1 MRKNAMKLFVNR
13 TLNLKKMKYIGLDM
27 DHTLI
32 KYNTEK
38 FEELAYDQMKSKL
51 VQKYGYPKKVLDL
64 KFEFKRAIRGLVIDK
79 NRGNLLKV
87 SRYGAVKECYHGLQ
101 KIDFK
106 KMKTQ
111 FGTQFIDLNNSDFDT
126 IDTTFSISHAC
137 LFSQL
142 VELKEFKEEI
152 PEFSQMAED
161 LLSVLD
167 LSHRDGS
174 IKEVVVKDLENYI
187 YKSKELVD
195 NILKFIKHGKE
206 MFIVTNS
213 DFEYTNT
220 LLSYAIDDFLPEG
233 QRWNDVFKWV
243 ITLANKPRFFY
254 DKLPILKVNP
264 KTGLLQN
271 HSGELKPGIYQGGS
285 SSHLSDM
292 WGVTG
297 DEILYVGDH
306 IYGDILRLKK
316 DCEWRTALIVEE
328 LHGEVEHNKAGLEV
342 SKQIEVLMKKKIAI
356 EQVLNEYVAECI
368 ENDKP
373 VNEKKKKDFK
383 NQINKIDSKISPLLY
398 EIRNLHNPYWGE
410 IMRVGIEES
419 QFANQVERFADIYM
433 TDLNDLMA
441 LSPRTYLRSKRRTL
455 PHDFIETTE
464 VD

>member
-1 MRKNAMKLFVNR
+1 MNLYVNR
-13 TLNLKKMKYIGLDM
+13 TLNLKKIKYIGLDM

-32 KYNTEK
+32 KYHSEQ
-38 FEELAYDQMKSKL
+38 FEELAYEQMKIKL
-51 VQKYGYPKKVLDL
+51 VQKHKYPEDVLNL

-87 SRYGAVKECYHGLQ
+87 SRYGAVREGYHGLQ
-101 KIDFK
+101 KIDYK

-111 FGTQFIDLNNSDFDT
+111 FGTLFIDLNNSDFDT

-142 VELKEFKEEI
+142 VELKETKFKEEI

-161 LLSVLD
+161 LHDVLD

-174 IKEVVVKDLENYI
+174 IKNVVIQNLDKYVFKRQ
-187 YKSKELVD
+187 ELMN
-195 NILKFIKHGKE
+195 NIMKYMKHGKE
-206 MFIVTNS
+206 FFLVTNS

-220 LLSYAIDDFLPEG
+220 LLTYAIDEFLPKG
-233 QRWNDVFKWV
+233 QKWTDIFRWV

-254 DKLPILKVNP
+254 DQLPILKVNP
-264 KTGLLQN
+264 KSGLLQN

-285 SSHLSDM
+285 SNHLSNHWD
-292 WGVTG
+292 VTG

-328 LHGEVEHNKAGLEV
+328 LEYEVEQNKLGLPV
-342 SKQIEVLMKKKIAI
+342 SKKIQSLMRKKIAI
-356 EQVLNEYVAECI
+356 EQVLNDYIAEAI
-368 ENDKP
+368 EKNIPVDEDK
-373 VNEKKKKDFK
+373 KMDFK
-383 NQINKIDSKISPLLY
+383 NKIDQVDKDILPLLN
-398 EIRNLHNPYWGE
+398 EQRNLHNPYWGE

-419 QFANQVERFADIYM
+419 QFANQVERFADVYM
-433 TDLNDLMA
+433 TDLNDLMMQ
-441 LSPRTYLRSKRRTL
+441 SPRTYLRSIRRQL
-455 PHDFIETTE
+455 PHDIIETIE

>member
-1 MRKNAMKLFVNR
+1 MNLYVNR
-13 TLNLKKMKYIGLDM
+13 TLNLKKIKYIGLDM

-32 KYNTEK
+32 KYHSER
-38 FEELAYDQMKSKL
+38 FEELAYEQMKLKL
-51 VQKYGYPKKVLDL
+51 VQKHNYPEEVLKL
-64 KFEFKRAIRGLVIDK
+64 KFEYKRAIRGLVIDK

-87 SRYGAVKECYHGLQ
+87 SRYGAVREGYHGLQ
-101 KIDFK
+101 KIDYK

-111 FGTQFIDLNNSDFDT
+111 FGTLFIDLNNSDFDT

-142 VELKEFKEEI
+142 VELKETKFKEEI

-161 LLSVLD
+161 LHDVLD

-174 IKEVVVKDLENYI
+174 IKNVVVQNLDKYI
-187 YKSKELVD
+187 YKREELMK
-195 NILKFIKHGKE
+195 NIMKFMKHGKE
-206 MFIVTNS
+206 FFLVTNS

-220 LLSYAIDDFLPEG
+220 LLTYAIDEFLPKG
-233 QRWNDVFKWV
+233 QRWNDIFKWV
-243 ITLANKPRFFY
+243 ITLSNKPRFFY
-254 DKLPILKVNP
+254 DQLPILKVDP
-264 KTGLLQN
+264 RTGLLQN

-285 SSHLSDM
+285 SSHLSNHWD
-292 WGVTG
+292 VTG

-328 LHGEVEHNKAGLEV
+328 LEYEVEQNKIGLPV
-342 SKQIEVLMKKKIAI
+342 SKKIQVLMKRKIEVEEELNDFIADAI
-356 EQVLNEYVAECI
+356 EQNIAVDETKKLEYKARIETIDKEILPFLNE
-368 ENDKP
+368 
-373 VNEKKKKDFK
+373 
-383 NQINKIDSKISPLLY
+383 L
-398 EIRNLHNPYWGE
+398 RNLHNPYWGE

-433 TDLNDLMA
+433 TDLNDLMDI
-441 LSPRTYLRSKRRTL
+441 SPRSYLRSVRRQL
-455 PHDFIETTE
+455 PHDTIETIE

>member
-1 MRKNAMKLFVNR
+1 MNLYVNR
-13 TLNLKKMKYIGLDM
+13 TLNLKKIKYIGLDM

-32 KYNTEK
+32 KYHSEQ
-38 FEELAYDQMKSKL
+38 FEELAYEQMKIKL
-51 VQKYGYPKKVLDL
+51 VQKHKYPEEVLKL

-87 SRYGAVKECYHGLQ
+87 SRYGAVREGYHGLQ
-101 KIDFK
+101 KIDYK

-111 FGTQFIDLNNSDFDT
+111 FGTLFIDLNNSDFDT

-142 VELKEFKEEI
+142 VELKETKYKEEI
-152 PEFSQMAED
+152 PEFSQLAED
-161 LLSVLD
+161 LHDVLD

-174 IKEVVVKDLENYI
+174 IKNVVVQNLDKYI
-187 YKSKELVD
+187 FKRKELMQ
-195 NILKFIKHGKE
+195 NILKFMKHDKE
-206 MFIVTNS
+206 FFLVTNS

-220 LLSYAIDDFLPEG
+220 LLTYAIDEFLPEG
-233 QRWNDVFKWV
+233 QKWTDVFKWV
-243 ITLANKPRFFY
+243 ITLSNKPRFFY
-254 DKLPILKVNP
+254 DQLPILKVDP

-285 SSHLSDM
+285 SNHLSNHWD
-292 WGVTG
+292 VTG

-328 LHGEVEHNKAGLEV
+328 LEYEVEQNKIGLPV
-342 SKQIEVLMKKKIAI
+342 SKKIQTLMKKKIEIEQELNDFIADAI
-356 EQVLNEYVAECI
+356 EKNIAVDEKQKQEFKAQIEKIDQEILPLLNE
-368 ENDKP
+368 
-373 VNEKKKKDFK
+373 
-383 NQINKIDSKISPLLY
+383 Q
-398 EIRNLHNPYWGE
+398 RNLHNPYWGE

-433 TDLNDLMA
+433 TDLNDLMMQ
-441 LSPRTYLRSKRRTL
+441 SPRTYLRSIRRQL
-455 PHDFIETTE
+455 PHDIIETIE